1 MALMHRL
8 LLCAL
13 AITMTA
19 SAAVRIE
26 KIDYKGWPNSYR
38 ISNGEIELV
47 VTSDIGPRIIRFA
60 FLGGQNL
67 FKEYPEQLGK
77 SGEPD
82 YQLRGG
88 HRLWVAPET
97 LATSWAL
104 DNVPVRIEIRGS
116 VLESTEPAMRIEI
129 EGNVLEATEPV
140 EPATGLQK
148 QLVIRMAPSGSGVEV
163 LHRVK
168 NTTPWVIE
176 FAPWAMSMMAPGG
189 TAITGFPPRGKH
201 PEALLPTNPLVMW
214 AYTDLSDSRWRF
226 TRKYLALR
234 QDPRIS
240 EPQKIGGFN
249 PKTWLAYLLGA
260 DLFLKQ
266 TSVDPARTY
275 PDFGCSFEIF
285 TNAGMLEIETL
296 GPIAKVQ
303 PGAAVEHLERWSLHK
318 NVRITAWTD
327 AALDE
332 AVGKLLR

>member
-1 MALMHRL
+1 MHRF
-8 LLCAL
+8 LLCVL

-19 SAAVRIE
+19 SAAVRVE

-47 VTSDIGPRIIRFA
+47 VTSDVGPRIIRFA

-82 YQLRGG
+82 YQFRGG

-97 LATSWAL
+97 LATSWAP
-104 DNVPVRIEIRGS
+104 DNVPVRIAIDG
-116 VLESTEPAMRIEI
+116 
-129 EGNVLEATEPV
+129 GVLEATEPV
-140 EPATGLQK
+140 EPSTGLQK
-148 QLVIRMAPSGSGVEV
+148 QLVIRMASSGSGVEV

-176 FAPWAMSMMAPGG
+176 FAPWAMSMMAQGG

-201 PEALLPTNPLVMW
+201 PEALLPTNPLVLW

-266 TSVDPARTY
+266 TSADPARTY
-275 PDFGCSFEIF
+275 PDFGCSFETF
-285 TNAGMLEIETL
+285 TNADMLEIETL
-296 GPIAKVQ
+296 GPIAKVP
-303 PGAAVEHLERWSLHK
+303 PGAVVEHLERWSLHQD
-318 NVRITAWTD
+318 VRITAWTD

>member
-13 AITMTA
+13 ATTMTA

-26 KIDYKGWPNSYR
+26 KVNYKGWPNSYR
-38 ISNGEIELV
+38 ISNGEVELV
-47 VTSDIGPRIIRFA
+47 VVSDVGPRIMRFA
-60 FLGGQNL
+60 FVGGQNL

-77 SGEPD
+77 SREPD

-88 HRLWVAPET
+88 HRLWAAPET

-104 DNVPVRIEIRGS
+104 DNLPVRIEI
-116 VLESTEPAMRIEI
+116 
-129 EGNVLEATEPV
+129 EGGVLEATEPV
-140 EPATGLQK
+140 EPTTGLQK
-148 QLVIRMAPSGSGVEV
+148 QLVVRMAPSGSGVEV
-163 LHRVK
+163 LHRLR
-168 NTTPWVIE
+168 NTTPWAIE
-176 FAPWAMSMMAPGG
+176 VAPWAMSMMAPGG

-201 PEALLPTNPLVMW
+201 PEVLPPTNPVVMW

-266 TSVDPARTY
+266 TSADPARTY
-275 PDFGCSFEIF
+275 PDFGCSFETF
-285 TNAGMLEIETL
+285 TNADMLEIETL
-296 GPIAKVQ
+296 GPIGKVQ
-303 PGAAVEHLERWSLHK
+303 PGAAAEHLERWSLHK
-318 NVRITAWTD
+318 DIRITAWTD
-327 AALDE
+327 AELDE

>member
-26 KIDYKGWPNSYR
+26 KIVYKGWPNSYR

-47 VTSDIGPRIIRFA
+47 VTSDVGPRIMRFA

-104 DNVPVRIEIRGS
+104 DNVPVRIEI
-116 VLESTEPAMRIEI
+116 
-129 EGNVLEATEPV
+129 EGGVLEATEPV

-148 QLVIRMAPSGSGVEV
+148 QLVIRMAPSGCSVEV
-163 LHRVK
+163 LHRIK

-201 PEALLPTNPLVMW
+201 PEVLLPTNPVVLW
-214 AYTDLSDSRWRF
+214 AYTDLSDSRWRL

-234 QDPRIS
+234 QDPKIS
-240 EPQKIGGFN
+240 EPQKLGGFN
-249 PKTWLAYLLGA
+249 PKTWLAYLLGT

-266 TSVDPARTY
+266 TSVDPTRTY
-275 PDFGCSFEIF
+275 PDFGCSFETF
-285 TNAGMLEIETL
+285 TNADMLEIETL
-296 GPIAKVQ
+296 GPIAKVP
-303 PGAAVEHLERWSLHK
+303 PGAVVEHLEHWSLHK
-318 NVRITAWTD
+318 NVRIAAWTD
-327 AALDE
+327 AVLDE